1 MVCFPDYRS
10 MEIMTS
16 LGTDKL
22 DFGSGIKLAVKAV
35 IIYGFHR
42 RHWRKDFWREGY

>member
-1 MVCFPDYRS
+1 

-16 LGTDKL
+16 LGTDNL

-35 IIYGFHR
+35 IILWVPQKTLKKKLLER
-42 RHWRKDFWREGY
+42 RILAGTA